1 MPLLFLAFAYV
12 KALPFAPA
20 IDIREHPAFG
30 RLMET
35 VHKPV
40 EKCENEIVIKSR
52 ICRRINL
59 VYVILDV
66 LLLRVILDVLL
77 LRTVCIDNI
86 NPCYWRY
93 CMHGYNLVAV
103 YSSLEEAQRV
113 KDRLL
118 AEGMSSDDV
127 RLTDAAMTGSTS
139 GSTSDVPREPHNE
152 GGFFNWLF
160 ASDVPD
166 YDRNRYSTYLNEN
179 RVALSVRAVDQHWHD
194 RIIAIMEEFNPIDI
208 EEDGH
213 AVTTERS
220 TVGTSHLGATAV
232 PTAGTTARTDLGT
245 TARTDLGTTARTE
258 HTATARTDM
267 SREREEVIPVV
278 KEELEVGKRATE
290 RRYRVKSY
298 VIEHPV
304 EKQVTLRDERVEIE
318 HRPISRTGELSMPQE
333 REIDVVERHEEP
345 VVEKRVTGNEEIV
358 VRKETV
364 ERPETVH
371 GTVRETKVDVEEEP
385 VGKAEQTT
393 RTTST
398 DSTLGT
404 AGRTPGRTDR

>member
-1 MPLLFLAFAYV
+1 
-12 KALPFAPA
+12 
-20 IDIREHPAFG
+20 
-30 RLMET
+30 
-35 VHKPV
+35 
-40 EKCENEIVIKSR
+40 
-52 ICRRINL
+52 
-59 VYVILDV
+59 
-66 LLLRVILDVLL
+66 
-77 LRTVCIDNI
+77 
-86 NPCYWRY
+86 
-93 CMHGYNLVAV
+93 MHGYNLVAV

-127 RLTDAAMTGSTS
+127 RLTDAAMTDSMS

-318 HRPISRTGELSMPQE
+318 HRPISQTGDLRMPQE
-333 REIDVVERHEEP
+333 REIEVVERHEEP

-371 GTVRETKVDVEEEP
+371 GTVRETKVDVEKEP
-385 VGKAEQTT
+385 VDKAEQTT

-398 DSTLGT
+398 DSTPGR
-404 AGRTPGRTDR
+404 AGRTPGRTGR